1 MKKSLRVVLLIL
13 SFIICAL
20 CIVACT
26 NKNVS
31 STKKITEAE
40 IKSKLVDYKG
50 TLTITEG
57 NTEDV
62 NAFEYV
68 LSNVHARGL
77 IDKEYTRTTVRFIF
91 LNGVNDSLTVGQL
104 QMFEAVAATN
114 SIVSLF
120 YEATEDF
127 NSSEFT
133 EELLT
138 IICDG
143 NSRQYNGWTISASID
158 QETDSL
164 KVNATS
170 K

>member
-1 MKKSLRVVLLIL
+1 MKKSLRVVLSIL
-13 SFIICAL
+13 LFIICAL

-26 NKNVS
+26 NKNVAS
-31 STKKITEAE
+31 AKKITEADL
-40 IKSKLVDYKG
+40 KSKLADYKG

-68 LSNVHARGL
+68 LNNVHARGL
-77 IDKEYTRTTVRFIF
+77 IDKEYTRTTVLFMLR
-91 LNGVNDSLTVGQL
+91 NGVNDSLTIGQL

-114 SIVSLF
+114 SIVGLF
-120 YEATEDF
+120 YETTEDF

-158 QETDSL
+158 QEADSL